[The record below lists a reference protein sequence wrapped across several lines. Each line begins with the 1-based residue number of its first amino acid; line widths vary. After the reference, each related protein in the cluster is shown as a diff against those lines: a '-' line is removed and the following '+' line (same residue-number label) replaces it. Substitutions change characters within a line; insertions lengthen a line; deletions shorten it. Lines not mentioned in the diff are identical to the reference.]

1 MRERIRESERLM
13 RDELLF
19 VVAPRVAALCCLTIV
34 GVLLFAGRGPA
45 QPAVEDRD
53 SGDPLLTYW
62 RYPIALGLFGHVLAV
77 AVPRTV
83 MLWGRDPLRVLL
95 LESAGVVAAGGA
107 PGLLVLPVLGG
118 PRRHRT
124 AGGIKPAN

>member
-62 RYPIALGLFGHVLAV
+62 RYPIALVLFGHVLAV
-77 AVPRTV
+77 ALPGTV
-83 MLWGRDPLRVLL
+83 MLWDRNPLRMLL
-95 LESAGVVAAGGA
+95 LESAGLIAAGVGHRAPAPAVSRA
-107 PGLLVLPVLGG
+107 PGA
-118 PRRHRT
+118 HR
-124 AGGIKPAN
+124 

>member
-62 RYPIALGLFGHVLAV
+62 RFPV
-77 AVPRTV
+77 
-83 MLWGRDPLRVLL
+83 
-95 LESAGVVAAGGA
+95 
-107 PGLLVLPVLGG
+107 LLVLVRHLLLRRLPRKGRRAVLG
-118 PRRHRT
+118 PVRYLLLQ
-124 AGGIKPAN
+124 PAALL

>member
-62 RYPIALGLFGHVLAV
+62 RYPVALVLFGHLVAV
-77 AVPRTV
+77 AFTRPVKV
-83 MLWGRDPLRVLL
+83 LDLKPLRKLL
-95 LESAGVVAAGGA
+95 LEFARVVAAGGGTGFLEA
-107 PGLLVLPVLGG
+107 PV
-118 PRRHRT
+118 
-124 AGGIKPAN
+124 

>member
-34 GVLLFAGRGPA
+34 GVLLFAGRAPA

-53 SGDPLLTYW
+53 SGDPLVTYW
-62 RYPIALGLFGHVLAV
+62 RYPIALVLFGHVLAV
-77 AVPRTV
+77 AFPRTG
-83 MLWGRDPLRVLL
+83 MLWDRDPLRMLL
-95 LESAGVVAAGGA
+95 LESAGVIAAGVA
-107 PGLLVLPVLGG
+107 PGALGPPLVRG
-118 PRRHRT
+118 PRRHQR
-124 AGGIKPAN
+124 